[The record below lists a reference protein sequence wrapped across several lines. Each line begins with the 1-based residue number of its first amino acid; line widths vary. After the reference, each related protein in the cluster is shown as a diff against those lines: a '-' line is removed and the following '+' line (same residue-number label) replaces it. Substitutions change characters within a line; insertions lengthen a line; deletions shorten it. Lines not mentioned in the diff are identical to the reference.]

1 MNGNNILVKNEKK
14 ILNKFFLKKQGQVY
28 KKGSKSDSF
37 LYKKKN

>member
-28 KKGSKSDSF
+28 KKGSKIDSF
-37 LYKKKN
+37 LYKEKN